1 MAQEAVDEALYVAAG
16 FSMHPSITGL
26 SFSADFSVRTQ
37 RKYTSVINFLEPK
50 QASGSPIS
58 A

>member
-26 SFSADFSVRTQ
+26 SFSVDFSACTQ
-37 RKYTSVINFLEPK
+37 RKYASVINFLEPK
-50 QASGSPIS
+50 QASGVQF
-58 A
+58 